1 MADKDGFDRLGDEFD
16 QAGRMTATFERE
28 LSRLQATMGDTGREI
43 GSLSAGFGS
52 GLRRAF
58 DGVVFDGMRLQDAL
72 KGIARNMA
80 DTVFAVAMKPVQGAV
95 AGAMAQAVGGAIGS
109 AQPFAQGGA
118 FSQGRVTAFARGG
131 VVTDPTYFPMRGA
144 TGLMGEAGPE
154 AIMPLR
160 RGADGRRGRA
170 AG

>member
-43 GSLSAGFGS
+43 GSLTTGFGS

-80 DTVFAVAMKPVQGAV
+80 DAVFAVACRAR
-95 AGAMAQAVGGAIGS
+95 S
-109 AQPFAQGGA
+109 R
-118 FSQGRVTAFARGG
+118 GRWRRRWAARS
-131 VVTDPTYFPMRGA
+131 VRRSPSRRA
-144 TGLMGEAGPE
+144 ARS
-154 AIMPLR
+154 R
-160 RGADGRRGRA
+160 RGASRPSRV
-170 AG
+170 AGS

>member
-43 GSLSAGFGS
+43 GSLTTGFGS

-80 DTVFAVAMKPVQGAV
+80 DRKPVPRLEIALGDARAVAKERVVLVEALEQRARDRACRIF
-95 AGAMAQAVGGAIGS
+95 AGC
-109 AQPFAQGGA
+109 
-118 FSQGRVTAFARGG
+118 
-131 VVTDPTYFPMRGA
+131 
-144 TGLMGEAGPE
+144 GE
-154 AIMPLR
+154 R
-160 RGADGRRGRA
+160 
-170 AG
+170 